1 MVIRM
6 EAVASTV
13 TVSMVVVSEVPTD
26 VVRRVLVRKTVVSSG
41 VVLRRGVLRKAA
53 LRKAGH
59 KKAGHKKGRVFI
71 TAVVLREA
79 IRFGV
84 SSLVGLRA
92 GVFRKGVVHPRAEAV
107 PTVVVLDKLPGR
119 KSRKPPW
126 CAAPV
131 VVTMTGN
138 LQALQP
144 MSPTW
149 GAGAVKAKSH
159 GL

>member
-6 EAVASTV
+6 GAVASTV

-53 LRKAGH
+53 LR
-59 KKAGHKKGRVFI
+59 KAGHKKGRVFI